1 MPSTFAY
8 HAFAFARSF
17 TWYAAVLN
25 PLNMACS
32 LPEPSVDPAAET
44 GGRPAANAARHSN
57 AKSIVRVE
65 RVLSFK
71 PRTGFVSATAAGAR
85 NPGRVAAFRL
95 RMFPPRALLARDLR
109 GDFIFGISALRSP
122 LRAVAAANATIAPPV
137 SGDAIRAR
145 ICVAG
150 VQPSPKFP
158 CDSFP
163 AH

>member
-8 HAFAFARSF
+8 HALAFARSF

-32 LPEPSVDPAAET
+32 LPEPSDEPAAET

-65 RVLSFK
+65 TVLNFK

-85 NPGRVAAFRL
+85 NPRSEERRVEKEGRFWW
-95 RMFPPRALLARDLR
+95 
-109 GDFIFGISALRSP
+109 
-122 LRAVAAANATIAPPV
+122 
-137 SGDAIRAR
+137 
-145 ICVAG
+145 
-150 VQPSPKFP
+150 
-158 CDSFP
+158 
-163 AH
+163 